1 MDNLIHMA
9 IPNKKNDHTKRYGRI
24 FFKRYFIVAVY
35 LLR

>member
-1 MDNLIHMA
+1 MDNLVHMA
-9 IPNKKNDHTKRYGRI
+9 IPNKKNDHTKRYGLL